1 MFYFLVE
8 GMTFKWAPHVTVCQV
23 VMLIID
29 HDEDGTV
36 GVVLTRGRDCWDS
49 A

>member
-1 MFYFLVE
+1 
-8 GMTFKWAPHVTVCQV
+8 MTGKRAPHVTVCQV

-36 GVVLTRGRDCWDS
+36 GVVLTHGRDVVHS